1 MIKNIIFKIYLTGTL
16 FIVPLSLQAQYYFNE
31 SQNLPVPGA
40 SGQTMDVEAADLDG
54 DEDIDIIL
62 ANEFQPNKILF
73 NDGTGI
79 FTDVSATNLPQVTH
93 DSEDIGIAD
102 FNNDGYPDIIFVS
115 EDDVVHEIYL
125 NDGNGFFSIPDYSIP
140 NSICNAVIAKDING
154 DDLPDIFLGNNGQN
168 MILINDEG
176 NGFID
181 QTNQLLPQI
190 IDVTQDLKLADV
202 DNDGD
207 LDLFVGNE
215 DGNRLLINT
224 NGVFSDE
231 STSRLPQG
239 LNIETRKI
247 EFGDFDN
254 DSDLDVLLSNVEF
267 ISGKDRQ
274 NRIYENNGTGFFS
287 DITSVTLPMDNEHS
301 LDAIFTDINNDGF
314 LDVIRVD
321 FPSKPFLAFFNNGEG
336 VFIDSTQQVFSE
348 VTNINGLGIAEADF
362 NNDGFLDIYLCSRS
376 GQDVLLIKNPELI
389 SDIINQSQNDPFDVK
404 IYPNPSTGIINIENG
419 EKYFIKVTNLEGQT
433 IINTNGIHKLDLSEL
448 PKGPYQF
455 NFGFNGV
462 YLGISK
468 VVILE

>member
-1 MIKNIIFKIYLTGTL
+1 MIKNSIIGIYLISSF
-16 FIVPLSLQAQYYFNE
+16 FIVPISLQGQYYFNE

-125 NDGNGFFSIPDYSIP
+125 NDGNGFFTIPDYSIP
-140 NSICNAVIAKDING
+140 NSICNAVITKDING
-154 DDLPDIFLGNNGQN
+154 DGLPDIFLGNNGQN

-190 IDVTQDLKLADV
+190 NDVTQDLKLADV

-215 DGNRLLINT
+215 DGNSLLINT
-224 NGVFSDE
+224 NGVFNDE

-239 LNIETRKI
+239 LNIETRKN

-267 ISGKDRQ
+267 I
-274 NRIYENNGTGFFS
+274 
-287 DITSVTLPMDNEHS
+287 
-301 LDAIFTDINNDGF
+301 
-314 LDVIRVD
+314 
-321 FPSKPFLAFFNNGEG
+321 
-336 VFIDSTQQVFSE
+336 
-348 VTNINGLGIAEADF
+348 
-362 NNDGFLDIYLCSRS
+362 
-376 GQDVLLIKNPELI
+376 
-389 SDIINQSQNDPFDVK
+389 
-404 IYPNPSTGIINIENG
+404 
-419 EKYFIKVTNLEGQT
+419 
-433 IINTNGIHKLDLSEL
+433 
-448 PKGPYQF
+448 
-455 NFGFNGV
+455 
-462 YLGISK
+462 
-468 VVILE
+468 